1 MASVNLE
8 PKPMNSSKPI
18 PPKDPPEAPE
28 QPADVA
34 SDRSAP
40 GSAPMG
46 PGKKPPLPIN
56 EIVDQESD
64 VEGG

>member
-1 MASVNLE
+1 
-8 PKPMNSSKPI
+8 MNHSKPL
-18 PPKDPPEAPE
+18 PPKDPPEAAE

-34 SDRSAP
+34 SDRSADA
-40 GSAPMG
+40 STA
-46 PGKKPPLPIN
+46 KKPPLPIN